1 MDAFIDVINSINSA
15 TADVSTVVGDL
26 AGSLWDVFCIFLV
39 VAGLSIT
46 FLTRG
51 VQFRSIKEMFRS
63 VKEPAGKEADGRKGI
78 SSFRAFT
85 VSAASRVG
93 TGNIAGVAIAITMGG
108 PGAVFWMWAIAGI
121 GAASAFAESLLGQ
134 LYKERGKDS
143 YIGGPAYYMKRG
155 LKAHWMGILFAIL
168 IIVTYAFVFV
178 AVQTNAIVE
187 ATSTSFGIDVNDESA
202 MLFRVV
208 MGAIVV
214 VVTAAI
220 VFGGV
225 RVISSVTEVLV
236 PVMAILYLFLGLTVV
251 ALNVGEI
258 PAVFT
263 MIFEGAFG
271 IREFAVGG
279 LMGALT
285 WGMRRGVLSNE
296 AGIGTA
302 PNAGATATISHP
314 AKQGF
319 VQSLGVYFDTW
330 LVCSITAFIVLLS
343 DPTYGDRTKGASLTQ
358 NALAL
363 QLGDWAVHFLTVA
376 IIMFAFSSVIGNYYY
391 GESNMRFMTEKR
403 IPLTIYRLLV
413 LCFVFF
419 GAITSLSLVWNMAD
433 ILNAA
438 MVLLNLTAVGLLMP
452 KVMKV
457 LKNYEV
463 QRKAG
468 LEPIFKATDMPEI
481 KNLAAWDGTDEVCK
495 REFWKDIEDERAAKK
510 ASRS

>member
-1 MDAFIDVINSINSA
+1 MDAILNVINNINTA
-15 TADVSTVVGDL
+15 TEGASTVVADI
-26 AGSLWDVFCIFLV
+26 AGFVWDPLCWFLV
-39 VAGLSIT
+39 IVGLLIT
-46 FLTRG
+46 ITTRG
-51 VQFRSIKEMFRS
+51 VQFRSIPEMFRA
-63 VKEPAGKEADGRKGI
+63 VAEPSGTEADGRKGI

-85 VSAASRVG
+85 ISAASRVG

-108 PGAVFWMWAIAGI
+108 PGAVFWMWVIAGI
-121 GAASAFAESLLGQ
+121 GGASAFAESLLGQ
-134 LYKERGKDS
+134 LYKERGRDS

-155 LKAHWMGILFAIL
+155 LKAHWMGLIFSLF

-178 AVQTNAIVE
+178 AVQTNAIAE
-187 ATSTSFGIDVNDESA
+187 ATSTSFGIDITADSA
-202 MLFRVV
+202 ITFRVIVGIIV
-208 MGAIVV
+208 ML
-214 VVTAAI
+214 VTAAI

-225 RVISSVTEVLV
+225 RSISSVTEILV
-236 PVMAILYLFLGLTVV
+236 PVMAVLYLFLGLAVV
-251 ALNVGEI
+251 ALNLGHVPHVI
-258 PAVFT
+258 A

-271 IREFAVGG
+271 VREFTVGG
-279 LMGALT
+279 IVGAIT

-343 DPTYGDRTKGASLTQ
+343 NPEYGDKTKGASLTQ

-376 IIMFAFSSVIGNYYY
+376 IVLFAFSSVIGNYYY
-391 GESNMRFMTEKR
+391 GESNLRFITENKVVMNV
-403 IPLTIYRLLV
+403 YRLLV
-413 LCFVFF
+413 LFFVFF
-419 GAITSLSLVWNMAD
+419 GAIASLALVWNLAD
-433 ILNAA
+433 VLNAA
-438 MVLLNLTAVGLLMP
+438 MVVLNLTAVLVLLP
-452 KVMKV
+452 KVLKV

-481 KNLAAWDGTDEVCK
+481 QNLGAWDGTDQVCT
-495 REFWKDIEDERAAKK
+495 REFWKNIEDERAAKK
-510 ASRS
+510 SRR

>member
-1 MDAFIDVINSINSA
+1 MDAFLSVINSINDA
-15 TADVSTVVGDL
+15 TAGASEAVGNL
-26 AGSLWDVFCIFLV
+26 AGSIWDIFCIFLV
-39 VAGLSIT
+39 AAGLAIT

-51 VQFRSIKEMFRS
+51 VQFRSIKEMFRA
-63 VKEPAGKEADGRKGI
+63 VGEPSGTEADGRKGI

-108 PGAVFWMWAIAGI
+108 PGAVFWMWVIAGI

-134 LYKERGKDS
+134 LYKQKGRDS
-143 YIGGPAYYMKRG
+143 YIGGPAYYMKHG
-155 LKAHWMGILFAIL
+155 LRAHWMGVLFALL

-178 AVQTNAIVE
+178 AVQTNAVVE
-187 ATSTSFGIDVNDESA
+187 AAANSFSVDVADGEGMGFRLILGLVI
-202 MLFRVV
+202 MLV
-208 MGAIVV
+208 A
-214 VVTAAI
+214 AAI
-220 VFGGV
+220 IFGGV
-225 RVISSVTEVLV
+225 RAISSVTEILV
-236 PVMAILYLFLGLTVV
+236 PVMAVLYLVLGLLVV
-251 ALNVGEI
+251 VLNLGDVPHVI
-258 PAVFT
+258 A
-263 MIFEGAFG
+263 MIFEGALG

-279 LMGALT
+279 IMGAIT

-319 VQSLGVYFDTW
+319 VQALGVYFDTW

-343 DPTYGDRTKGASLTQ
+343 DPAYGDRDKGASLTQ
-358 NALAL
+358 DALAL

-376 IIMFAFSSVIGNYYY
+376 IILFAFSSVIGNYYY
-391 GESNMRFMTEKR
+391 GESNMRFMTENKVA
-403 IPLTIYRLLV
+403 LTVYRVLV
-413 LCFVFF
+413 LVFIIF
-419 GAITSLSLVWNMAD
+419 GSITSLSLVWNLAD

-438 MVLLNLTAVGLLMP
+438 MVVLNLGAVGLLMP

-463 QRKAG
+463 QCKAG

-481 KNLAAWDGTDEVCK
+481 KNLAAWDGTDEVCSRDFWEK
-495 REFWKDIEDERAAKK
+495 VSREKAAKK
-510 ASRS
+510 IK